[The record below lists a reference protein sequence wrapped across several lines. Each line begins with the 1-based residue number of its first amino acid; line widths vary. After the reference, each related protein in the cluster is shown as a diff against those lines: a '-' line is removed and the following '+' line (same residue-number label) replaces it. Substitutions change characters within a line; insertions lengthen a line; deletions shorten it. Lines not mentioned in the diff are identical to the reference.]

1 MNIWKWTTPNGQWG
15 LVKADDDDIAWF
27 AVICLTGQAPEAVEW
42 VREVTAP

>member
-15 LVKADDDDIAWF
+15 FVRADDDDIAWF
-27 AVICLTGQAPEAVEW
+27 AVICLTGLAPEVVQW